1 MPKVTK
7 EYREARRDE
16 IARAALRCLER
27 NGVRD
32 TSIADIVTES
42 GLSTGAIYSHF
53 SNKAELARYI
63 VGRFLLPRID
73 ALESAGTSGTVVT
86 PRQALRGMLSV
97 FAEAGL
103 SPSLVLQFWGEAM
116 VEPGLH
122 EEMLRTAGRLRGSL
136 TVAITPWARTQT
148 TDETADLGTPGAA
161 SRGSAL
167 EWAAAALAAETARSI
182 AALAQ
187 GYIANT
193 AVFGPRPVDDYLA
206 SAGAVLA
213 S

>member
-1 MPKVTK
+1 MPKVTPQ
-7 EYREARRDE
+7 YREARRDE
-16 IARAALRCLER
+16 IARAALRVLER

-32 TSIADIVTES
+32 TSIADIVEES

-73 ALESAGTSGTVVT
+73 ALEAAGQAGRVVT
-86 PRQALRGMLSV
+86 PRQALQGMLSM
-97 FAEAGL
+97 FAEVGL
-103 SPSLVLQFWGEAM
+103 PPSLILQFWGEAM

-122 EEMLRTAGRLRGSL
+122 EEMLRTAGRLRDSL
-136 TVAITPWARTQT
+136 ALAIGPWARTRAAGA
-148 TDETADLGTPGAA
+148 DADAET
-161 SRGSAL
+161 
-167 EWAAAALAAETARSI
+167 LAAETARSL

-193 AVFGPRPVDDYLA
+193 AVFGPRPVEEYLQ
-206 SAGAVLA
+206 SAAAVLA

>member
-1 MPKVTK
+1 MPKVSK

-16 IARAALRCLER
+16 IARAALRVLTR
-27 NGVRD
+27 KGVRD
-32 TSIADIVTES
+32 TSIADIVEES

-53 SNKAELARYI
+53 SNKAELARYV

-73 ALESAGTSGTVVT
+73 ALEAAGTSGQVVT
-86 PRQALRGMLSV
+86 PRQALQRMLSV
-97 FAEAGL
+97 FAEEGL

-116 VEPGLH
+116 VEPGLQDQ
-122 EEMLRTAGRLRGSL
+122 LLGTAGHLRASL
-136 TVAITPWARTQT
+136 ALAIGPWARTQASDD
-148 TDETADLGTPGAA
+148 TDAA
-161 SRGSAL
+161 S
-167 EWAAAALAAETARSI
+167 LAAETARSI

-193 AVFGPRPVDDYLA
+193 AVFGPRTVEEYLEGA
-206 SAGAVLA
+206 AAVLA

>member
-1 MPKVTK
+1 MPKVSDQ
-7 EYREARRDE
+7 YREARRDE
-16 IARAALRCLER
+16 IARAALRVLAR

-32 TSIADIVTES
+32 TSIADIVAES

-53 SNKAELARYI
+53 SNKAELARYV

-73 ALESAGTSGTVVT
+73 ALESAGRSGQLVT
-86 PRQALRGMLSV
+86 PRQALQGMLSV

-103 SPSLVLQFWGEAM
+103 SPALVLQFWGEAM

-122 EEMLRTAGRLRGSL
+122 DEMLRTAAHLRASLALAIGR
-136 TVAITPWARTQT
+136 WARTRT
-148 TDETADLGTPGAA
+148 SDETDAA
-161 SRGSAL
+161 S
-167 EWAAAALAAETARSI
+167 LAAETARSI

-193 AVFGPRPVDDYLA
+193 AVFGPRAVDEYLEGA
-206 SAGAVLA
+206 AAVLA

>member
-1 MPKVTK
+1 MPKVSQ

-16 IARAALRCLER
+16 IARAALRVLER

-32 TSIADIVTES
+32 TSIADIVAES

-53 SNKAELARYI
+53 SDKAELARYV

-73 ALESAGTSGTVVT
+73 ALEAAGASGRVVT
-86 PRQALRGMLSV
+86 PREALQGMLSV
-97 FAEAGL
+97 FSQAGL

-116 VEPGLH
+116 VEPGVH
-122 EEMLRTAGRLRGSL
+122 DEMLRTAGRLRASL
-136 TVAITPWARTQT
+136 ALAIGPWTREHT
-148 TDETADLGTPGAA
+148 TNETD
-161 SRGSAL
+161 
-167 EWAAAALAAETARSI
+167 AAALAADTARSI

-187 GYIANT
+187 GYIANS
-193 AVFGPRPVDDYLA
+193 AVFGPRAVDDYLE
-206 SAGAVLA
+206 SAGAVLT